1 MLRSNVSKV
10 VLLTLFAR
18 FHFYLHASTLFLMDR
33 GLTLFEVNL
42 IDSIVLLAVFL
53 AEVPTGVLA
62 DRIGRKWAG
71 VIGLFL
77 HGLGEFLVLFG
88 YSFQAFALM
97 GAIIGVGFAFQSGA
111 WESLIYDTLP
121 AEGRE
126 HNMKRAMG
134 SIGAAGNLGFVLSP
148 LVGSLIVAQLT
159 QDQFAIAI
167 VLTAF
172 SIWTGVLVGLT
183 LHEPK
188 TAFSLAKPSPR
199 TILRSGLGELR
210 SSRPLQRIALAAVF
224 TAFGGALIALAPP
237 HFVAH
242 QAPTPLIGISLAAG
256 SLLAIFTQKY
266 AYVIENLL
274 GKRAGLAVAAALPG
288 LLFLLLSMAGGAYSI
303 FTLVILIYGFNPVKS
318 PLFSAYQNA
327 HIKSGSRATALSLIN
342 MFAHLWVG
350 IATIIAGAVAN
361 RSVPLVFALTG
372 GVILLATAALRVD
385 RIPLEASESTPVAQE
400 T

>member
-42 IDSIVLLAVFL
+42 IDSIVLLAVFV

-88 YSFQAFALM
+88 YSFPAFAVM

-121 AEGRE
+121 EDGRE
-126 HNMKRAMG
+126 QNMKRAMG
-134 SIGAAGNLGFVLSP
+134 NVGAAGNLGFVLSP
-148 LVGSLIVAQLT
+148 LIGSVIVAQLA
-159 QDQFAIAI
+159 QAQFAVAI
-167 VLTAF
+167 VLTAS
-172 SIWTGVLVGLT
+172 SIWLGVVVGLT
-183 LHEPK
+183 LKEPK
-188 TAFSLAKPSPR
+188 TEYSLTKPSPR

-210 SSRPLQRIALAAVF
+210 DSRPLQRIALAAVF

-242 QAPTPLIGISLAAG
+242 NAPTPLIGISLAAG

-266 AYVIENLL
+266 AYMIENLL
-274 GKRAGLAVAAALPG
+274 GKRAGLVVAVSLPG
-288 LLFLLLSMAGGAYSI
+288 LLFLALSLASGAYSI
-303 FTLVILIYGFNPVKS
+303 FTLVVLIYGFNPLKS
-318 PLFSAYQNA
+318 PLLSAYQNA

-342 MFAHLWVG
+342 MFMHLWVG
-350 IATIIAGAVAN
+350 IATIIAGAVAD

-372 GVILLATAALRVD
+372 AVTLLATAALRVD
-385 RIPLEASESTPVAQE
+385 RIPME
-400 T
+400 TIDMPPLRRKT